1 MVRNAHQNLL
11 EADMLM
17 TCRLMFEEGVED
29 PMGESRHRS
38 EAIKMG
44 ITRSGVMWRGFF
56 RPMVSLNTN
65 NCSHGWA
72 SVSATVLLQIFI
84 ISHLKDM
91 KSSDSAPCHHPLPA
105 LTPSS
110 TLWPE

>member
-1 MVRNAHQNLL
+1 
-11 EADMLM
+11 MLM

-38 EAIKMG
+38 EPIKMG
-44 ITRSGVMWRGFF
+44 ITRYGVMWRGVF

-72 SVSATVLLQIFI
+72 SE
-84 ISHLKDM
+84 
-91 KSSDSAPCHHPLPA
+91 CHC
-105 LTPSS
+105 PSS
-110 TLWPE
+110 NVHHFPLEGYEKL

>member
-1 MVRNAHQNLL
+1 
-11 EADMLM
+11 MLM

-29 PMGESRHRS
+29 PMRESRRSS

-44 ITRSGVMWRGFF
+44 ITRSGFMWSGFF

-72 SVSATVLLQIFI
+72 SVSATVLQIFI

-91 KSSDSAPCHHPLPA
+91 KSSDSAPCHLCLPA
-105 LTPSS
+105 LNPSS
-110 TLWPE
+110 TLLPE

>member
-1 MVRNAHQNLL
+1 M
-11 EADMLM
+11 
-17 TCRLMFEEGVED
+17 ED

-44 ITRSGVMWRGFF
+44 ITRYGVMWRGFF

-72 SVSATVLLQIFI
+72 GVSATVLLQMFI

-91 KSSDSAPCHHPLPA
+91 KSSDSVPCRHSLPA
-105 LTPSS
+105 LNLSS
-110 TLWPE
+110 TLLPE

>member
-44 ITRSGVMWRGFF
+44 ITRSCGGVFLGPWF
-56 RPMVSLNTN
+56 L
-65 NCSHGWA
+65 
-72 SVSATVLLQIFI
+72 
-84 ISHLKDM
+84 
-91 KSSDSAPCHHPLPA
+91 
-105 LTPSS
+105 LTPI
-110 TLWPE
+110 TVVMGGLV